1 MGYAYP
7 VDSKVN
13 IKTDGTI
20 EYDRASNSQDLRGF
34 MKSIITNGIVL
45 KESTNLQV
53 TANEGMKVAVNPGFV
68 VIEGAIK
75 QIEEPIILDVKT
87 SAVYKRVDRIVARLD
102 LNEAVRDIVID
113 VLQGTEE
120 AETKKQELTRNSS
133 VYELCLAEVLVEG
146 GSTEIKQ
153 SNITDTRLLN
163 DVCGMCSSLAEI
175 DTQTLYTQMTTQFDE
190 WFANVKT
197 QLDGDVAGN
206 LQNQIDESKIAENNY
221 FDKNISGM
229 SASNVQGAIDELKG
243 TIGYTSKNLLV
254 NPASN
259 ATVNGNVF
267 TANADK
273 SFTVTG
279 TSGTGVTQYYFV
291 QPLKKGKYIASGCP
305 KGGSTSSYWV
315 YVSANNN
322 VLGYDFGEGVEFELE
337 EDTSVTY
344 CMRIFSN
351 GYTANS
357 LVFKPMI
364 RYASIKD
371 DKYEVYVADINTK
384 LQNHDYLDITDKI
397 NKSTNCHSLISAYVK
412 NGFVH
417 IKGVINESAVLGQNT
432 WLFVVN
438 DAKYKPSETMYGNII
453 YRSSADLN
461 KALDVRIQSDGTC
474 YVWLLND
481 LAAHTYF
488 TLMYPI

>member
-53 TANEGMKVAVNPGFV
+53 TANEGMKVAVNPGFI

-75 QIEEPIILDVKT
+75 QFEEPIILDVKT

-120 AETKKQELTRNSS
+120 AEPKKQELTRNSS

-221 FDKNISGM
+221 FDKNISGLN
-229 SASNVQGAIDELKG
+229 ADNVQGAIDELKG
-243 TIGYTSKNLLV
+243 AIGYTSKNLLV

-305 KGGSTSSYWV
+305 QGGSTSSYWV

-351 GYTANS
+351 GYKANS

-364 RYASIKD
+364 RPASIKD
-371 DKYEVYVADINTK
+371 DTYETYKLTVRSSVFDLEKIEYSKNMTTPVAETRYYTYKATRRCIINLSFSACFGVTGAKSLTIYKNDTTACSSYDKDGASLTGSVNLILEAGDEVRCNAAYVAENTNGIRI
-384 LQNHDYLDITDKI
+384 LGYVQYL
-397 NKSTNCHSLISAYVK
+397 
-412 NGFVH
+412 
-417 IKGVINESAVLGQNT
+417 E
-432 WLFVVN
+432 
-438 DAKYKPSETMYGNII
+438 
-453 YRSSADLN
+453 
-461 KALDVRIQSDGTC
+461 
-474 YVWLLND
+474 
-481 LAAHTYF
+481 
-488 TLMYPI
+488 